1 MDKRVLVAFIAF
13 IILLGGIIGMRYLLD
28 PKCEVPVILLSS
40 EKLEIKESISIKTE
54 NGRNVQWIINKDTI
68 ENKASSVT
76 KKILDNK
83 VVQEG
88 VKEIQKTENQKA
100 MGEKFENLL
109 ENSTKTLE
117 KIDVNLDNK
126 K

>member
-1 MDKRVLVAFIAF
+1 MIKKLDNTPRQEGGSRLQGLHKDTKSLVSVIT
-13 IILLGGIIGMRYLLD
+13 
-28 PKCEVPVILLSS
+28 PVF
-40 EKLEIKESISIKTE
+40 
-54 NGRNVQWIINKDTI
+54 NNKDTI